1 MYVKIFELHG
11 GANLYDFLAIY
22 IVRISPTPLYRVNFT
37 PERTTR
43 PHFKESTGSSA
54 QTELEMGGDTLRLP
68 GATMRRNT
76 SSSSSMMKRGRNNTT
91 LLNVKSI
98 LTDRRNKVYS

>member
-1 MYVKIFELHG
+1 MEVQGRLDSYLQIYPIFQLKSLLEVQMSSKNVWIL
-11 GANLYDFLAIY
+11 
-22 IVRISPTPLYRVNFT
+22 PQ
-37 PERTTR
+37 ERTTR
-43 PHFKESTGSSA
+43 PHLKESTGSSA

-68 GATMRRNT
+68 GASMRRNT